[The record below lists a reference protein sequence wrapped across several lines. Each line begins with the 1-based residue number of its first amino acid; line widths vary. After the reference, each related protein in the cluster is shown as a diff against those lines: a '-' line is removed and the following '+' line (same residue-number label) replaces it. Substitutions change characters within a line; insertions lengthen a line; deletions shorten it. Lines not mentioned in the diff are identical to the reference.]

1 MGNTASS
8 AQGKKFFSEILCNDF
23 AEGVSENGAG
33 DASSKGASSTLSGSK
48 NEQRPSSGSDSPA
61 LSLEDKMNSALN
73 LPLTEA
79 QLSEWLP
86 LSSIRDLRYYR
97 TKVFALLLYTCI
109 KEIHKMALL
118 RRTVNG
124 EASPFL
130 PQNNASTVPPTS
142 KRNLS
147 SEEIS
152 RFLSALTILRRCMP
166 TALEDDRTMVETI
179 VGEKSTSQVECES
192 TEPTTANSSAKPP
205 RRKTLVSKIFTQS
218 FFAERCKCDDLNLE
232 DRFPFFTINPSLREE
247 ASVSLSTA
255 LVWSLVEC
263 CFIRGLTLPLHWKGL
278 SSGSELLRNQPSQ
291 ENSTVQVSS
300 IMFPSL
306 AHNEVD
312 LSLLWYE
319 GVGSENPC
327 KSPSPKALVVEKSIR
342 RARREI
348 LHTLLITLSS
358 LLFRHEK
365 QTTKSLK
372 NTTCTPADEVTYH
385 QEELVAE
392 GQSNNEP
399 FSSSANF
406 QTHHAEGFEEDMKRR
421 KKVVESSDASSEPSF
436 VSSRDTLFMEPLLSA
451 TTVPLMPTLAFSILN
466 ALLQYQPFGT
476 VPYSSYFASGEEKV
490 VLMGTRV
497 LVSVLL
503 YVGVPIK
510 GKNRPER
517 AGSPPA
523 AMVPSLPHTRDE
535 SSIENAMSTAAQAP
549 DTTCP
554 PVLDSN
560 TTPGER
566 DPSASP
572 ANPDAPNTPSLPSDT
587 TERNGDH
594 TTDVPTPT
602 IPPKFTL
609 KEEELNFSS
618 ASPSVGEHS
627 PTTQSLKFLHCV
639 RKLFCEITMTESKF
653 IISNIR
659 NAIGLRTYAGQT
671 YLPDSQKRTE
681 SQDEFFFLLWKLI
694 DISPMV
700 YQQFAFHPQALSY
713 IIPIVEF
720 ALDVRKN
727 KLRFAHHFQLGVFLL
742 LRLSELRAFCLMCN
756 KAVCETLPFSFPR
769 LASGTTTYLEVIV
782 IALCIFIEMKE
793 NRVLPVLSSCSFAL
807 ANLAPY
813 LNTLGAITSTR
824 LAYTFAVVCT
834 RWLRLSPQ
842 NPLCEKYEIVLIN
855 MCEAI
860 ASILQ
865 YNGGVGGKYMIAALI
880 PYRALILVLL
890 EVCVRQRRR
899 PLSVESPTPF
909 LIVTLDAALTIATPL
924 VAGGPTAFSTN
935 KLVAA
940 LLFPPNGSATF
951 STSTSTPSTS
961 VDDVLTR
968 LLNSSWDPSTPSP
981 DVHSSSPPAD
991 SLDSVTEQTV
1001 TPSDTDEGGL
1011 SQSPENTTHHTTR
1024 AEEDGAS
1031 TERPTDRNSPSGVSN
1046 GGVGA
1051 TDADI
1056 RQTEEVAKQL
1066 SRLNLVGALPV
1077 PHKIFVKRLKTSLA
1091 VENWS
1096 STTFWIGLHS
1106 CFPEGTFDDVLP
1118 E

>member
-1 MGNTASS
+1 MGNSASS
-8 AQGKKFFSEILCNDF
+8 ARGQKFFSEILCNDF
-23 AEGVSENGAG
+23 TEGGGDQGA
-33 DASSKGASSTLSGSK
+33 DDTSSKNVSSTLSGTK
-48 NEQRPSSGSDSPA
+48 KELQASSGSDSPA
-61 LSLEDKMNSALN
+61 LSLADKMNSALD
-73 LPLTEA
+73 LPITEA
-79 QLSEWLP
+79 QLSDWLP
-86 LSSIRDLRYYR
+86 LSAIRELRQYR

-124 EASPFL
+124 EASSFL
-130 PQNNASTVPPTS
+130 PQSNASKVPPTS

-147 SEEIS
+147 SEETT
-152 RFLSALTILRRCMP
+152 RFLTALTILRRCMP
-166 TALEDDRTMVETI
+166 TALEEDRTVIETI
-179 VGEKSTSQVECES
+179 VEEKNTSHGKSES
-192 TEPTTANSSAKPP
+192 SVPTTVNSSAEPP
-205 RRKTLVSKIFTQS
+205 RQKTIITKTFTQS
-218 FFAERCKCDDLNLE
+218 FFSERCKCDDLNLE

-263 CFIRGLTLPLHWKGL
+263 CFIRGLTLPLQWKGL
-278 SSGSELLRNQPSQ
+278 SSGCELVTNQATR
-291 ENSTVQVSS
+291 ENSTAQVSS
-300 IMFPSL
+300 ITFPSL
-306 AHNEVD
+306 AHSEVD

-327 KSPSPKALVVEKSIR
+327 KSPSPKARAVEKSIR
-342 RARREI
+342 HMRKEV

-358 LLFRHEK
+358 LLFRHEQ
-365 QTTKSLK
+365 QTTKNLK

-385 QEELVAE
+385 QEDLVAE
-392 GQSNNEP
+392 DNSTNEP
-399 FSSSANF
+399 FTNGAPF
-406 QTHHAEGFEEDMKRR
+406 QTPHSEGFEEDVKRR
-421 KKVVESSDASSEPSF
+421 KKVLESTDSPSEPSF

-451 TTVPLMPTLAFSILN
+451 TTVPLMPTLAFSLLN
-466 ALLQYQPFGT
+466 ALLQYQPFGA
-476 VPYSSYFASGEEKV
+476 VPYSSYLGSGEEKV
-490 VLMGTRV
+490 ILMGTRV
-497 LVSVLL
+497 LVAVLL

-517 AGSPPA
+517 AGSPLA
-523 AMVPSLPHTRDE
+523 TVVPSLQLIRDE
-535 SSIENAMSTAAQAP
+535 SSIESAVATAAQAP
-549 DTTCP
+549 GATYSP
-554 PVLDSN
+554 GLDSKA
-560 TTPGER
+560 TRGEGDR
-566 DPSASP
+566 SASP
-572 ANPDAPNTPSLPSDT
+572 CSPDASGNPSSPSDT
-587 TERNGDH
+587 TQRKRDH
-594 TTDVPTPT
+594 SADVSTATSPS
-602 IPPKFTL
+602 KFTL

-627 PTTQSLKFLHCV
+627 PTTQPLKFLHCV
-639 RKLFCEITMTESKF
+639 RKPIYEITMTESKF

-681 SQDEFFFLLWKLI
+681 TQDEFFFLLWKLI

-756 KAVCETLPFSFPR
+756 KVVCETLPFSFPR
-769 LASGTTTYLEVIV
+769 LASGSTTYLEVIV

-793 NRVLPVLSSCSFAL
+793 IRVLPVLSSCSFAL

-813 LNTLGAITSTR
+813 LTTLGAITSTR

-834 RWLRLSPQ
+834 RWLRLSPES
-842 NPLCEKYEIVLIN
+842 PLCEKYEIVLTN

-890 EVCVRQRRR
+890 EACVRQRRR
-899 PLSVESPTPF
+899 PLSIESPTPF
-909 LIVTLDAALTIATPL
+909 LIVTLDAALTNATPL
-924 VAGGPTAFSTN
+924 VAGGPTAFPTN
-935 KLVAA
+935 KLVAT
-940 LLFPPNGSATF
+940 LLSPPNGSSPSSI
-951 STSTSTPSTS
+951 STSPPTS
-961 VDDVLTR
+961 VDDLLTR
-968 LLNSSWDPSTPSP
+968 LLNSSWDPSSHSP
-981 DVHSSSPPAD
+981 EDHSSSPLVD
-991 SLDSVTEQTV
+991 SLVSETEMPV
-1001 TPSDTDEGGL
+1001 APSNTDGSL
-1011 SQSPENTTHHTTR
+1011 SQNPENNNNHTTR
-1024 AEEDGAS
+1024 ADEDGAS
-1031 TERPTDRNSPSGVSN
+1031 TERPTDKNSPSGVSN
-1046 GGVGA
+1046 GGVGVR
-1051 TDADI
+1051 DADI

-1077 PHKIFVKRLKTSLA
+1077 PHKIFVKKLKTSLA
-1091 VENWS
+1091 VEKWS
-1096 STTFWIGLHS
+1096 LETFWIGLHS